1 MKKKITSSKSIK
13 KYKPGGENETPPG
26 DTTKLNN
33 LKKAAITAG
42 NKLVFGDVR
51 DFGKNLSNFASKQKA
66 YKQEEHKGKPG
77 YDAQGVS
84 NLSKLKSAAAKA
96 LGINKYGGSIKSSKS
111 KKK

>member
-1 MKKKITSSKSIK
+1 MKKKTSTSKSVK
-13 KYKPGGENETPPG
+13 KYLGGGENNVAPTG
-26 DTTKLNN
+26 DTTN
-33 LKKAAITAG
+33 LKKAAIDAG
-42 NKLVFGDVR
+42 NKVVFGNVTQLGKTFP
-51 DFGKNLSNFASKQKA
+51 DFVKKQKA
-66 YKQEEHKGKPG
+66 YKQQENKGKPG

>member
-1 MKKKITSSKSIK
+1 MKKKTSTSKSVK
-13 KYKPGGENETPPG
+13 KYLGGGENNVAPTG
-26 DTTKLNN
+26 DTTN
-33 LKKAAITAG
+33 LKKAAISAG
-42 NKLVFGDVR
+42 NKLLTDDVR
-51 DFGKNLSNFASKQKA
+51 NFSKNLSDFASKQKA
-66 YKQEEHKGKPG
+66 WKRQENKGKPG